1 MKKQTAMQELKSD
14 LLTAIDTCNESL
26 EEIKDLRIRE
36 ACQSVVTITIENVL
50 NRINVE
56 LLQMEREQIIQAAQW
71 MPKPFNDIEF
81 IQELAEQY
89 YTETFNQ

>member
-56 LLQMEREQIIQAAQW
+56 LLQKEREQIIKAHFHGVIHMFDNPNTAS
-71 MPKPFNDIEF
+71 D
-81 IQELAEQY
+81 QY
-89 YTETFNQ
+89 YTETFNP